1 MIALPLVSVI
11 IAAYNAEKYIESALD
26 SILAQTYSNLE
37 IIVVDDGSLDSTGKL
52 LKRYIPKGVTVFT
65 QENKGQNA
73 ALNFGYSRSAGS
85 LIKFMDADDLINEQC
100 IAIQTEALKDKPD
113 SIAYGEWARFFN
125 DDPST
130 ARFTPKPYWKDM
142 LPIDFLTSD
151 AAGPMLQ
158 CGIMLVPR
166 TLLDKAGLWDTRL
179 LLANDTELYT
189 RILLKSVGTV
199 FTQGA
204 RLYYR
209 SGIKGS
215 LSNQKSRRFFE
226 ATFLGT
232 NLIAEHLL
240 PVENSDRTRKLIA
253 NLLQQRLYEMYP
265 CFPDLEKLHKDEIIK
280 MGGSTLI
287 YKSGKI
293 FNLLRRMVGWK
304 IALRIKN
311 LFHGLGYSPSQAIYK

>member
-1 MIALPLVSVI
+1 MIPLPLISVI

-37 IIVVDDGSLDSTGKL
+37 VIVVNDGSSDNTGKL
-52 LKRYIPKGVTVFT
+52 LEKYTTKGVTVFT
-65 QENKGQNA
+65 QVNKGQNA
-73 ALNFGYSRSAGS
+73 ALNFGYSQSSGS
-85 LIKFMDADDLINEQC
+85 LIKFMDADDLINEEC
-100 IAIQTEALKDKPD
+100 IAIQAEALKGRPDKV
-113 SIAYGEWARFFN
+113 AYGEWARFFN
-125 DDPST
+125 DDLST
-130 ARFTPKPYWKDM
+130 AQFIPKPYWKDM

-158 CGIMLVPR
+158 CGSMLVPR
-166 TLLDKAGLWDTRL
+166 ILFDNAGLWDTRL
-179 LLANDTELYT
+179 LLANDTELFT
-189 RILLKSVGTV
+189 RVLLKSSGTV

-209 SGIKGS
+209 SGITSS
-215 LSNQKSRRFFE
+215 LSNQKSRKFFE

-232 NLIAEHLL
+232 TLIAEHLL

-265 CFPDLEKLHKDEIIK
+265 FFPDLEKLHKDEIKK
-280 MGGSTLI
+280 MGGSSLI
-287 YKSGKI
+287 YKSGKL
-293 FNLLRRMVGWK
+293 FNLLRRMIGWK

-311 LFHGLGYSPSQAIYK
+311 SFHSLGYSPSQVKSS